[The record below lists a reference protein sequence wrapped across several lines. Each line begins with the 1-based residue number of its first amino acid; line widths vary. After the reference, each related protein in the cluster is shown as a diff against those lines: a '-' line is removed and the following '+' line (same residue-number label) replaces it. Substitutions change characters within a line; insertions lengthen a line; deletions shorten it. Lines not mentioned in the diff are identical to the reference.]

1 MSRIYDA
8 LRRMELERR
17 TPGAIEPDPTQPVE
31 FLQSVVP
38 EPADLRG
45 VQSVKVDVTVAS
57 RLVALADPQSL
68 GAEKF
73 RALAT
78 RLENLRNQRELKSL
92 QVTSSMAHEGKTL
105 VSTNL
110 AVTFAQNSGSK
121 VLLVEGDLHK
131 PALQSLLGLTEL
143 QGISQWWSGRDQDIT
158 SYIHRLNHMPLWLL
172 PAGSACDQPSN
183 ILQSARFAEALLRLV
198 GAFDWIIV
206 DSTPLL
212 PFVDANLWSRF
223 LDGMLLV
230 IREGVASVKA
240 LKKGLEA
247 IDNPSLVGVVLNDAS
262 EIDHPNYQT
271 QYYSRQKQGKEQA

>member
-17 TPGAIEPDPTQPVE
+17 PPGAEPEPTQPVD

-38 EPADLRG
+38 EPVDLRG
-45 VQSVKVDVTVAS
+45 VQSVQVEASAAS
-57 RLVALADPQSL
+57 RLVALCDPQSL

-92 QVTSSMAHEGKTL
+92 QVTSSTSREGKTL
-105 VSTNL
+105 VSINL
-110 AVTFAQNSGSK
+110 ALNFAQNSGSK

-131 PALQSLLGLTEL
+131 PALESLLGLREL
-143 QGISQWWSGRDQDIT
+143 KGISQWWTVRDQEIT
-158 SYIHRLNHMPLWLL
+158 GYMYRLNHLPLWFL
-172 PAGSACDQPSN
+172 PAGGAHEQPSN
-183 ILQSARFAEALLRLV
+183 VLQSARFAEALLGLS

-212 PFVDANLWSRF
+212 PFVDSNLWSRL
-223 LDGMLLV
+223 LDGTLLV
-230 IREGVASVKA
+230 VREGVASVKA

-247 IDNPSLVGVVLNDAS
+247 IDNLSLIGVVINDAS
-262 EIDHPNYQT
+262 EIDHPNYKT
-271 QYYSRQKQGKEQA
+271 QYSALQKQPKEPS

>member
-8 LRRMELERR
+8 LRRMEVERR
-17 TPGAIEPDPTQPVE
+17 PNGEAEMDPSRPVE

-45 VQSVKVDVTVAS
+45 VQSLQVEVSTAS
-57 RLVALADPQSL
+57 RLVALSNPQSL

-78 RLENLRNQRELKSL
+78 RLENMRNQRELKSL
-92 QVTSSMAHEGKTL
+92 LVTSSVSHEGKSL

-110 AVTFAQNSGSK
+110 AVNFAQNSGAK
-121 VLLVEGDLHK
+121 VLLVEGDMHK
-131 PALQSLLGLTEL
+131 PALGTLLGLAETK
-143 QGISQWWSGRDQDIT
+143 GISEWWAGRDQEIT
-158 SYIHRLNHMPLWLL
+158 NYIYRLNHLPLWFL
-172 PAGSACDQPSN
+172 PAGGPYEQPSN
-183 ILQSARFAEALLRLV
+183 ILQSPRFAEALLRLM

-212 PFVDANLWSRF
+212 PFVDANLWSRL

-230 IREGVASVKA
+230 VREGVASVKA
-240 LKKGLEA
+240 LKKGLES
-247 IDNPSLVGVVLNDAS
+247 IDNLSVVGVVLNDAT
-262 EIDHPNYQT
+262 EIDHPHYKAHYYAT
-271 QYYSRQKQGKEQA
+271 QKE

>member
-17 TPGAIEPDPTQPVE
+17 APGAAEPDPTHPVE
-31 FLQSVVP
+31 FLQGVVP
-38 EPADLRG
+38 EPADLRN
-45 VQSVKVDVTVAS
+45 VRSVEVDASIDS
-57 RLVALADPQSL
+57 RLVALADPQCL

-92 QVTSSMAHEGKTL
+92 QVTSSVANEGKTL

-121 VLLVEGDLHK
+121 VLLVEGDLHR
-131 PALQSLLGLTEL
+131 PALGSLLGLTEL
-143 QGISQWWSGRDQDIT
+143 QGISQWWSGRDLEIPN
-158 SYIHRLNHMPLWLL
+158 YIYRVNQMPLWFL
-172 PAGSACDQPSN
+172 PAGSRCDQPSS
-183 ILQSARFAEALLRLV
+183 ILQSARFAEALLRLL
-198 GAFDWIIV
+198 GTFDWIIV

-212 PFVDANLWSRF
+212 PFADANLWSRL

-262 EIDHPNYQT
+262 EIDHPHYNE
-271 QYYSRQKQGKEQA
+271 QYSSLQKQAKGQS